1 MSILLFNGVT
11 SASVHSH
18 IVEPPEYQI
27 PERDYDTI
35 HIDGRNGDVII
46 DSGCYKN
53 VDRKYKMSMDAH
65 TRNLD
70 YPTVASSV
78 ATWLHPI
85 TQMHS
90 LQFSTA
96 ANDIV
101 KYYDGYCELQ
111 DSYDPEH
118 FRLAKFKG
126 DEDISNIFNKAG
138 EFDLK
143 FDCKP
148 QRFLISGKTPVTTTT
163 ITNNTSQAA
172 KPLIKVVFSAANGYL
187 NISNTSAGY
196 SARIKSSAAET
207 TIIDCSEED
216 CYYGTANRN
225 QHITFL
231 KNSASSYEFP
241 LLYPG
246 ANTISVSSVSS
257 WAIIPNWWDL

>member
-1 MSILLFNGVT
+1 MSLIIFNGAT

-18 IVEPPEYQI
+18 IKEPPEYQI

-35 HIDGRNGDVII
+35 HIAGRNGDVII

-53 VDRKYKMSMDAH
+53 VDRKYKMTMDAH

-70 YPTVASSV
+70 YATVASSI

-85 TQMHS
+85 TQKHS
-90 LQFSTA
+90 LEFSNS

-101 KYYDGYCELQ
+101 NYYDGYCVLE
-111 DSYDPEH
+111 DTYDPEYY
-118 FRLAKFKG
+118 RLAKFKG

-143 FDCKP
+143 FECKP
-148 QRFLISGKTPVTTTT
+148 QRFLKSGKLPVSSGT
-163 ITNNTSQAA
+163 ITNNTAQIA
-172 KPLIKVVFSAANGYL
+172 KPLIKVAFSAANGYIQIT
-187 NISNTSAGY
+187 NSGATFKVISTT
-196 SARIKSSAAET
+196 AET
-207 TIIDCSEED
+207 TIIDSTEED

-225 QHITFL
+225 QHITFQ
-231 KNSASSYEFP
+231 KNGTASYEFP

-246 ANTISVSSVSS
+246 TNTIVTSGVSS